1 MKIILATVDGIT
13 KWPTTKLRVFFLQ
26 INPAGTKERV
36 NVEKNIRSNMSNNE
50 SLEMSGNVYIPS
62 SVKSLQEIPWKNM

>member
-13 KWPTTKLRVFFLQ
+13 KWPTTKFRVFFLQ
-26 INPAGTKERV
+26 INPEGTKERV
-36 NVEKNIRSNMSNNE
+36 NVEKNIRSNNNE